1 MSARTAH
8 PHHAQSIHTAVVI
21 RQIVMADDSRTPV
34 IVDAIRTPIGR
45 LRGSLSSVRPD
56 DLAAFAVR
64 RIAERNSAAMEQL
77 EDVIFGGANQAGED
91 NRNVARMAALLA
103 GLPVEIP
110 GVTVNRL
117 CGSGMEAV
125 LQATKAIMCGEGEV
139 YIAGGVESM
148 TRAPFVMPKADE
160 AFARKAEMFDTSLGW
175 RMINPAMQRLYP
187 IEPLGET
194 AENVAERFG
203 VSREDQDAWALDSHK
218 KAAHAQDEGWFDDE
232 IAPFEV
238 PRGRDEEPLRI
249 TADEGVR
256 RDSTISKLAK
266 LPAAFRKG
274 GTVTA
279 GNSSSLNDGAS
290 ALLVTSLRRAR
301 ALDLQP
307 LARVVSWGH
316 AGVHPGVMGIGPIP
330 ASRKA
335 LDRAGLSVGDL
346 DLAELNEAFAAQVLA
361 SLRGLELDP
370 AKVNPHG
377 GAIALGHPLGC
388 SGARIVTTLVHA
400 LQRTRGRYGLAT
412 MCIGVG
418 QGIACVVERL

>member
-1 MSARTAH
+1 
-8 PHHAQSIHTAVVI
+8 
-21 RQIVMADDSRTPV
+21 MADDSRIPV

-45 LRGSLSSVRPD
+45 LRGALAPVRPD

-64 RIAERNSAAMEQL
+64 MIAERNPAAIEQV
-77 EDVIFGGANQAGED
+77 EDVVFGAANQAGED

-103 GLPVEIP
+103 GLPIEVP

-125 LQATKAIMCGEGEV
+125 LHASKGVIAGEGEV
-139 YIAGGVESM
+139 YVAGGVESM

-160 AFARKAEMFDTSLGW
+160 AFARKAELFDTSLGW
-175 RMINPAMQRLYP
+175 RMTNPAMQRLYP
-187 IEPLGET
+187 VEGLGET
-194 AENVAERFG
+194 AENVAERYG
-203 VSREDQDAWALDSHK
+203 VSREDQDAWALESHR

-232 IAPFEV
+232 IAPIEV
-238 PRGRDEEPLRI
+238 PRGRDEEPLRVG
-249 TADEGVR
+249 ADEGVR
-256 RDSTISKLAK
+256 RDTTLAKLAK
-266 LPAAFRKG
+266 LQPAFRKG

-279 GNSSSLNDGAS
+279 GNSSSLNDGAC
-290 ALLVTSLRRAR
+290 ALLVTSLAKAR
-301 ALDLQP
+301 AFDLRP

-316 AGVHPGVMGIGPIP
+316 AGVHPGEMGIGPVP

-335 LDRAGLSVGDL
+335 LERAKLTAADIDV
-346 DLAELNEAFAAQVLA
+346 AELNEAFASQVLA
-361 SLRGLELDP
+361 SMRALELDP
-370 AKVNPHG
+370 ERVNPQG

-388 SGARIVTTLVHA
+388 SGARILTTLVYG

-418 QGIACVVERL
+418 QGIACVIERL